1 MAQSY
6 SPFHPN
12 LDKKYPIDKMLRK
25 DIQDR
30 ITSGKINRY
39 GWRQILEGPQLE
51 NPDELSIL
59 GLIINEAVKAGGWI
73 DIPKWENEKPQT
85 GTTREYLLYETKPTR
100 VDWERLSDNLVQK
113 GLVKKTLD
121 DEGKKLL
128 APTEKL
134 LEFLNKK
141 FTEYKIKPGR

>member
-12 LDKKYPIDKMLRK
+12 LNEKYPIDKMLRK

-39 GWRQILEGPQLE
+39 GWRRVLEDQHLE

-59 GLIINEAVKAGGWI
+59 GLIINEAVKGGGWI
-73 DIPKWENEKPQT
+73 NIPEWENEKPQT
-85 GTTREYLLYETKPTR
+85 GITREYLLYETKPTR
-100 VDWERLSDNLVQK
+100 VDWERLSDNLAQK
-113 GLVKKTLD
+113 GLVEKVID
-121 DEGKKLL
+121 DEGRKML

-134 LEFLNKK
+134 LEFLSQK
-141 FTEYKIKPGR
+141 FTEYKIKP